1 MQVLF
6 KPYNKTNQA
15 SAMQVLIGT
24 PFPRAYA
31 ESNSHVGPKTYDY
44 PPWQYVDISV
54 SVDIFELLDF
64 SRRIPYPQR
73 PIHFFLGQ
81 AGPAPNT
88 IAVELEGVV
97 KGNSA
102 SLGNGTIT
110 GVRIHSYLVPV
121 KLALPL
127 VLRDIVGW

>member
-31 ESNSHVGPKTYDY
+31 ESNSHVGPKIYDY

-64 SRRIPYPQR
+64 SRRIPILSDQ
-73 PIHFFLGQ
+73 FNCF
-81 AGPAPNT
+81 
-88 IAVELEGVV
+88 
-97 KGNSA
+97 S
-102 SLGNGTIT
+102 
-110 GVRIHSYLVPV
+110 VRLDRHRTQ
-121 KLALPL
+121 
-127 VLRDIVGW
+127 LRLS

>member
-15 SAMQVLIGT
+15 SAMQVLVGT

-54 SVDIFELLDF
+54 SVDISECTTFRVAYHQPHRLIF
-64 SRRIPYPQR
+64 R
-73 PIHFFLGQ
+73 GQ

-88 IAVELEGVV
+88 IAVELDGLLE
-97 KGNSA
+97 GNSA

-110 GVRIHSYLVPV
+110 GVRICV
-121 KLALPL
+121 KCPAC
-127 VLRDIVGW
+127 VA